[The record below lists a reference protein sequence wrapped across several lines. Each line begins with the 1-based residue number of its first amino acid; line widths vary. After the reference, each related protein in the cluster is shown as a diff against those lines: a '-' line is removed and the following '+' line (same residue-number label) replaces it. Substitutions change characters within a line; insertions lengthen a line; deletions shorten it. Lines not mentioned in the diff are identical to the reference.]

1 MGLEKATPF
10 NYARGTLDDSAVA
23 LSVLPKTYPQFL
35 PVFILDT
42 QRGGYGTRRLSGNLV
57 GALYGEDTLNP
68 LSKYANHAS
77 VFAAGV
83 LGAAGQI
90 MLKRMPF
97 LGLTGEGMTNASIDG
112 KANMTIWVNITT
124 TAVTAEEF
132 SRDANGTV
140 GIDVNGNPLY
150 SVGTIANVKYITVS
164 ANRIPSMLTSQ
175 DPTPVTVAGGFD
187 DNGTLLT
194 TVSYPIYTFKAI
206 GHGADYNNAGVALT
220 ALTGEN
226 LVGSMYENKE
236 LAYALSL
243 YYNNGNAQIIKN
255 DTASPYTVFGTAANS
270 VNPATLQ
277 ANGISD
283 IFPGSY
289 GVKPD
294 PTGTEV
300 VYDFEDTVVHQ
311 NNIDTVLSLIATHEA
326 TEATGKIAPWSDFV
340 PADVT
345 SVTGLIASSF
355 RLANMLTNKYTSGKR
370 YEYVRNSDTVSH
382 TATLINIAGNEISPS
397 LENPVYLSGGID
409 NEFTDDAYETAVLNE
424 IAKYS
429 DPDAEETDLA
439 INPTSAFI
447 DSGFSLPTKLSLGKF
462 LSYRKDVMLLTS
474 TYEVNGINNTTDG
487 KQLLSDAIGAAT
499 LMKSTYKLNPES
511 VLFGT
516 ETSRAV
522 IVLGSGKT
530 KNVAFRKRVPLL
542 YDLVIK
548 LTRFAGAGN
557 GKWNGVYKFSRQPGN
572 FIDEL
577 IDIDPGHIGNSI
589 KNTLWDSGLIWAQNE
604 DRDTYFYPATQT
616 IFTDDTSVLNILLVN
631 VALCYL
637 VKQEEAVW
645 REFTG
650 ADDLSN
656 IDLKLL
662 GEASMVRRISDKF
675 AGMYRI
681 EPEIFFTQADLD
693 RGYSY
698 KLVAHLYANNMK
710 TVQESYNIVHRLA

>member
-10 NYARGTLDDSAVA
+10 NYARGTLDNSAVA

-35 PVFILDT
+35 PVFFLDT

-57 GALYGEDTLNP
+57 DALYGADTLNP
-68 LSKYANHAS
+68 LAKYANHAS

-90 MLKRMPF
+90 MLKRLPF
-97 LGLTGEGMTNASIDG
+97 LGATGDG
-112 KANMTIWVNITT
+112 RATMTIWVNITT
-124 TAVTAEEF
+124 AAVVAEKYT
-132 SRDANGTV
+132 RDASGTV
-140 GIDVNGNPLY
+140 AKDVNGNLLY
-150 SVGTIANVKYITVS
+150 TLGSPANVKYITVS
-164 ANRIPSMLTSQ
+164 ANAVPAGAATQ
-175 DPTPVTVAGGFD
+175 DPTPISTVGGFD
-187 DNGTLLT
+187 DNGTLLAT
-194 TVSYPIYTFKAI
+194 TSYPIFTFKAI
-206 GHGADYNNAGVALT
+206 GHGTDYNNTGIALT
-220 ALTGEN
+220 AMTGAN
-226 LVGSMYENKE
+226 LVGSAYANKE

-243 YYNNGNAQIIKN
+243 YYNNGNAQVIKN
-255 DTASPYTVFGTAANS
+255 DTASPYTIFGTAANS
-270 VNPATLQ
+270 VNSATLQ
-277 ANGISD
+277 PNGISD
-283 IFPGSY
+283 IFPGDY

-300 VYDFEDTVVHQ
+300 VYDFENTIVHQ
-311 NNIDTVLSLIATHEA
+311 ANVDTVLGLITTHEA
-326 TEATGKIAPWSDFV
+326 TEATGTVAPWSDFV
-340 PADVT
+340 PANATAAADM
-345 SVTGLIASSF
+345 IANSF
-355 RLANMLTNKYTSGKR
+355 RLANMLTNKYTSDKL
-370 YEYVRNSDTVSH
+370 YEYVRNSDTVVQ
-382 TATLINIAGNEISPS
+382 TAALTNVVGNEIAPS
-397 LENPVYLSGGID
+397 LENPVYLSGGQD
-409 NEFTDDAYETAVLNE
+409 NVMTEAAYETAVLAEVAN
-424 IAKYS
+424 YS
-429 DPDAEETDLA
+429 NPDAAETDLA

-447 DSGFSLPTKLSLGKF
+447 DSGFTLTTKLALGSF

-474 TYEVNGINNTTDG
+474 TYEVNGVNNDIHG

-516 ETSRAV
+516 ETSRAI

-530 KNVAFRKRVPLL
+530 KNVVFKKRLPLL

-572 FIDEL
+572 FVTEL
-577 IDIDPGHIGNSI
+577 IDIDPAHIGNTI
-589 KNTLWDSGLIWAQNE
+589 KNTLWSSGLIWAQNE

-616 IFTDDTSVLNILLVN
+616 IFTNDTSVLNILLVN

-650 ADDLSN
+650 ANDLTN

-662 GEASMVRRISDKF
+662 GEASMNRRISEKF

-681 EPEIFFTQADLD
+681 EPEIFFTQADLG

-698 KLVAHLYANNMK
+698 KLVAHFYANNMK
-710 TVQESYNIVHRLA
+710 TVQESYNIVNRLA